1 MLTGDNQIT
10 AKQIAKQINL
20 EENNIISDVL
30 PQDKEAK
37 IRQLQNQGQKV
48 AMVGDGIMMLLHLLV
63 LMLVLLSVLVQ
74 ISLLTPLI
82 LF

>member
-10 AKQIAKQINL
+10 AKQISKQINL

-37 IRQLQNQGQKV
+37 IRQLQNQGQK
-48 AMVGDGIMMLLHLLV
+48 
-63 LMLVLLSVLVQ
+63 
-74 ISLLTPLI
+74 
-82 LF
+82 